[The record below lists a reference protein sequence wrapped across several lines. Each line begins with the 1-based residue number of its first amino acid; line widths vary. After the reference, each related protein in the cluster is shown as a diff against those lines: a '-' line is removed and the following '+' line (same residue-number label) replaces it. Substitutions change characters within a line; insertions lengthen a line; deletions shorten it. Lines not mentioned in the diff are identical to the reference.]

1 MTRSTM
7 PSPIETPASPA
18 ATPIENGF
26 TVAPITPTI
35 APRMIIDAVTRRS

>member
-1 MTRSTM
+1 M

-26 TVAPITPTI
+26 TVAPITPII
-35 APRMIIDAVTRRS
+35 APRMIMAAVTSRS